1 MAAIHSINL
10 EEYTEGNSYLHKLD
24 ARVKLVVAITT
35 IFCIVFLT
43 HWELPLLFLAVC
55 FALALYSQA
64 SMKIFSQRLF
74 YPLSIIALVAVIM
87 PFTYGSTVIGRVPL
101 LTLPIYGQGIYFG
114 VLVFTRC
121 IAAVSVLNLLI
132 LITPI
137 SKVMDSLVWFR
148 MPSVITDT
156 MYLMFRYIGLLSEE
170 STRMYRAQA
179 SRCGHS
185 GTVSYLKKIANFGN
199 IAGALLLRAFDRSVK
214 VGNAMASRGYS
225 GKTLFTF
232 EKQKL
237 PKRDALVGALIV
249 AASISVV
256 LVDAFI
262 IPNSRFGHV
271 LLSLVLM

>member
-1 MAAIHSINL
+1 
-10 EEYTEGNSYLHKLD
+10 
-24 ARVKLVVAITT
+24 
-35 IFCIVFLT
+35 
-43 HWELPLLFLAVC
+43 
-55 FALALYSQA
+55 
-64 SMKIFSQRLF
+64 MKVFSQRLL
-74 YPLSIIALVAVIM
+74 YPLSIISLIAVIM
-87 PFTYGSTVIGRVPL
+87 PFTYGSTVIARVPI

-132 LITPI
+132 LVTPI
-137 SKVMDSLVWFR
+137 SKVMDSLSWFR
-148 MPSVITDT
+148 VPSVIIDT
-156 MYLMFRYIGLLSEE
+156 MYLMFRYISILSEE

-185 GTVSYLKKIANFGN
+185 GKVSYFKKIANFGN

-237 PKRDALVGALIV
+237 PKRDAIVGAFMV
-249 AASISVV
+249 AVSITVV
-256 LVDAFI
+256 LVDIFI
-262 IPNSRFGHV
+262 
-271 LLSLVLM
+271 L